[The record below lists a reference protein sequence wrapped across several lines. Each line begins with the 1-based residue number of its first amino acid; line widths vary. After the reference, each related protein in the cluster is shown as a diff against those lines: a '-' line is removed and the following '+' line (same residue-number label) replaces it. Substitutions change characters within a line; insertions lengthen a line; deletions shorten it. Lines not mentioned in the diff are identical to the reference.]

1 MPKTLEAHLFILI
14 PEAESLL
21 VSAGSSSYR
30 RALARSLELEKM
42 SLLHKGLL
50 CLFLKHLLEK
60 WELCSLHSVFPNKML
75 RYKFST
81 LWNKALKSNLS
92 AVVVSTCQVLATSI
106 WHIPGPTIT
115 PLQLAETPP
124 KAGLLSLTLIPISVG
139 KSLEDLLKDC
149 FISCILFERDKRFV
163 IGQYTTSHTYVTQGT
178 SLTPR
183 GLCEILSSSKVQDV
197 ALKHRT

>member
-106 WHIPGPTIT
+106 WLTHPWPHNNPT
-115 PLQLAETPP
+115 
-124 KAGLLSLTLIPISVG
+124 SVG
-139 KSLEDLLKDC
+139 RNITKGRPAQPHPYSHLSRGSLWRICWKTVLLVV
-149 FISCILFERDKRFV
+149 FYLREIRD
-163 IGQYTTSHTYVTQGT
+163 S
-178 SLTPR
+178 
-183 GLCEILSSSKVQDV
+183 
-197 ALKHRT
+197 